1 MTIGPSASF
10 GASICPAFATTTALS
25 QRPALIKAAA
35 RRKRI
40 GAFAGCCAAW
50 ALRVGIS
57 VGVTD
62 RGRGPP
68 PPAQATTKPLMLRSR
83 TLRPANVGD
92 SRTRRGLKMPA
103 PRTLARARGECVIY
117 RCLTGTAMTRVTCA
131 PLRGANGLI
140 RKAARTAHLRRL
152 GGHQT
157 VGGAKRGRCRRLTLG
172 FAASDASCAP
182 GPRFA

>member
-10 GASICPAFATTTALS
+10 GASIWPALATTTAVS

-57 VGVTD
+57 AGVTD

-92 SRTRRGLKMPA
+92 SRTRRGVKMPA
-103 PRTLARARGECVIY
+103 PPTLARARGECVIY
-117 RCLTGTAMTRVTCA
+117 RCLTGTAMTRVTGAPLRGANGLIMTRVTGA

-157 VGGAKRGRCRRLTLG
+157 VGGA
-172 FAASDASCAP
+172 
-182 GPRFA
+182 